1 VQHFI
6 SPSFTHEKL
15 EVPLYKDVVD
25 VFEDR
30 MLYWV
35 LMPAKK
41 LLKIKHGEVAA
52 VALATNYIEGIEIY
66 ISGKDSK
73 GRSRAFFKRSFKRIF
88 LPVPGEPFMLD
99 AVADALYDSLRCGFA
114 HESLFRNNIYF
125 SSVRKEA
132 LTVTWP
138 KKGGR
143 FDPNGK
149 LESAV
154 INPARF
160 IEGIE
165 HHFTE
170 YVKELRSRAGTPAKA
185 PFLTAV
191 EMKWG
196 LSKPGDVIAM
206 TEREFESGA

>member
-1 VQHFI
+1 MRHFI

-15 EVPLYKDVVD
+15 EVPLYKDLVD

-35 LMPAKK
+35 IGPAKK
-41 LLKIKHGEVAA
+41 LLKLKHGEVAA

-73 GRSRAFFKRSFKRIF
+73 GKSRAFFKRSFRRIF
-88 LPVPGEPFMLD
+88 RPVPGEPFMLD

-114 HESLFRNNIYF
+114 HEGLFRSNIYF
-125 SSVRKEA
+125 SSSRKEA
-132 LTVTWP
+132 LTITWP

-160 IEGIE
+160 VGGVE

-170 YVKELRSRAGTPAKA
+170 YVKELRSRKETSAKG
-185 PFLTAV
+185 PFLAAV
-191 EMKWG
+191 GMKCG
-196 LSKPGDVIAM
+196 LSKPGDLIAM
-206 TEREFESGA
+206 TEEEFESGT